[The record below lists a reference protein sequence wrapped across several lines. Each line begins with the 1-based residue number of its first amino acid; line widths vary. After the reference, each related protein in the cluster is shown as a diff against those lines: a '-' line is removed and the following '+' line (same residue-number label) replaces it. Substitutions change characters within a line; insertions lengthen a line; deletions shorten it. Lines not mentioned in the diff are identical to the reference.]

1 MRTAEER
8 IEELHHRAD
17 KLEQRR
23 VGRQAAIFGG
33 ISAVLLAALVI
44 TAWRISGGAANLAN
58 ETFAGASLL
67 DSSAGG
73 YVLAA
78 VIAFFVGV
86 IITVIIFRF
95 RKRKR

>member
-1 MRTAEER
+1 MRSAGER
-8 IEELHHRAD
+8 IKELHHRAH
-17 KLEQRR
+17 KLEQQRA
-23 VGRQAAIFGG
+23 GRQAAIFGG
-33 ISAVLLAALVI
+33 ISAVLLAALVFA
-44 TAWRISGGAANLAN
+44 AWRISGGAANLAN

-86 IITVIIFRF
+86 IITVVIFRF
-95 RKRKR
+95 RKGKR